1 MTSNAHEALTEAE
14 QALMAYL
21 DQRGQPGGVGFDEY
35 CMYEGPDKIK
45 SHFGID
51 VIASGQR
58 EDIDLPDVRYW
69 YSSMVQNGE
78 YVEEDDIVRFDD
90 SYGREGTNI

>member
-35 CMYEGPDKIK
+35 CARRPDMAAELQTLYGSLRRISKVLK
-45 SHFGID
+45 
-51 VIASGQR
+51 R
-58 EDIDLPDVRYW
+58 
-69 YSSMVQNGE
+69 SSRSTAWPQGWWR
-78 YVEEDDIVRFDD
+78 I
-90 SYGREGTNI
+90 G